1 MINTT
6 KNQLARLIDHTL
18 LKPESTPEDIV
29 NLCAEAREFGFATVC
44 VNPCHVSLAAGELA
58 GSGVGVCSVV
68 GFPLGAND
76 SSIKAAEAAAVV
88 QSGASEVDMVMNIGL
103 LKGGM
108 HMKVL
113 QDIEGVVRAVHEVR
127 PGIIV
132 KVILETCLLSDFEKI
147 AACQLSVEAGADFV
161 KTSTGF
167 SKGGATA
174 LDVHLLRR
182 TVGPGTGVKASGG
195 IRDLARA
202 ISMLE
207 SGADR
212 LGTSS
217 GISIMKEQTLLC

>member
-1 MINTT
+1 MINNTRY
-6 KNQLARLIDHTL
+6 QIARLIDHTL

-44 VNPCHVSLAAGELA
+44 VNPCYISLAAGELA

-76 SSIKAAEAAAVV
+76 SRIKAAEAAAVV
-88 QSGASEVDMVMNIGL
+88 QSGATEVDMVINIGL

-108 HMKVL
+108 RRKVL
-113 QDIEGVVRAVHEVR
+113 QDIEGVVRAACEVR
-127 PGIIV
+127 PGVIV
-132 KVILETCLLSDFEKI
+132 KVILETCLLNDIEKI
-147 AACQLSVEAGADFV
+147 EACRLSVEAGADFV

-167 SKGGATA
+167 GAVGATA
-174 LDVHLLRR
+174 IDVQLMRR
-182 TVGPGTGVKASGG
+182 TVGPETGVKASGG

-202 ISMLE
+202 VLMLE

-217 GISIMKEQTLLC
+217 GVSIMKEQIL